1 MKIFGGKSTSLNYDE
16 RTTSIH
22 NYFELFELYTMDEDD
37 IENPFG
43 NEDFEDDDVV
53 IPGGKDDD
61 DEEEDEWM
69 PPSKVCVFEK

>member
-1 MKIFGGKSTSLNYDE
+1 
-16 RTTSIH
+16 
-22 NYFELFELYTMDEDD
+22 MDEDD